1 LLPDSTTDQINSAIL
16 FRDNFL
22 GVCCV
27 AIWISKFSRRFTPQK
42 KNREKHVDVR
52 NNWSGIR
59 QQH

>member
-27 AIWISKFSRRFTPQK
+27 AI
-42 KNREKHVDVR
+42 
-52 NNWSGIR
+52 
-59 QQH
+59 